1 MFFLYLIKP
10 FDWIGGGGGSED
22 RPPAQ

>member
-1 MFFLYLIKP
+1 MFLCLINP
-10 FDWIGGGGGSED
+10 FALIGGGGGSED

>member
-10 FDWIGGGGGSED
+10 FDLIGGGWGSED
-22 RPPAQ
+22 RPPEQ

>member
-1 MFFLYLIKP
+1 MFLCLIKP
-10 FDWIGGGGGSED
+10 FAWIVAGGGSED